1 MKRFA
6 RGTLVALVLCS
17 VPTLADPPQKQPT
30 PQAAEETITVRA
42 GNARTLEAPGVT
54 RVALGDPEIAD
65 VEVTGDN
72 VLRIDGRK
80 AGETKLLV
88 WTGEKRKAYRIVV
101 Q

>member
-6 RGTLVALVLCS
+6 RGTLVALALCS
-17 VPTLADPPQKQPT
+17 VPALADPPRKPT

-42 GNARTLEAPGVT
+42 GNSKSLEAPGVT

-65 VEVTGDN
+65 VEVTGDKL
-72 VLRIDGRK
+72 LRIDGRK

-88 WTGEKRKAYRIVV
+88 WMGEKRKAYRIVV